1 MAMQFATPV
10 AATSAPVSRQDRPK
24 ATVWLN
30 IGITVPMTNETTGEV
45 EDTFV
50 SLPIGLPV
58 DTMEAQEMKGNNAN
72 WANLVQAKNWL
83 LNELQTMSKGIKP
96 GQSELIEGLQIQI
109 RHTGSAAVP
118 APGDN
123 PLLAAMAGKLNVVK

>member
-1 MAMQFATPV
+1 MAMQFATPA

-58 DTMEAQEMKGNNAN
+58 DTMEAQEMKGNNPN